1 MTKNNI
7 DTFQKVEYSEDTE
20 TKRKF
25 HRQIGGKITMKKRI
39 LAMLLVSAMGVATV
53 AGCGGSDAGT
63 DNNATDSKTD
73 APADTQAE
81 EKNGEGAETASHDE
95 TIVVYTN
102 SGTDGR
108 DEYLTQKAAEA
119 GFNIQVVAL
128 GASEVTERMIAEKNN
143 PLCDVTFGLNNIEYE
158 KLKANDLL
166 QKWEPDWV
174 DGVDQSLIDPDG
186 YYYPITTTPL
196 VLIGNAD
203 FENMPSD
210 WTDLAKDEYKGL
222 YQLHRLGGGTAKTV
236 FASIISRYPDPD
248 GDLGIS
254 DEGWEIA
261 SKFLGNAHNIV
272 DGGEDSIGNVIN
284 GTYPL
289 DEHWASGVLMEQK
302 DRDYKF
308 QIMTPEVGEPFVV
321 ESLAISAGTK
331 KYDTCVAFLNWLGSS
346 DVQLDWSNAY
356 GTIPCQKEALSQVSD
371 DIKELMDT
379 LTPQE
384 LDWSFIADNVD
395 AWVEKAELEY
405 VQ

>member
-1 MTKNNI
+1 MPKKILTRFNKRAI
-7 DTFQKVEYSEDTE
+7 VKIQITE
-20 TKRKF
+20 GVFK
-25 HRQIGGKITMKKRI
+25 MKKRL
-39 LAMLLVSAMGVATV
+39 LAMVFATAVGTV
-53 AGCGGSDAGT
+53 ALTGCGGGSKDAT
-63 DNNATDSKTD
+63 TSAETES
-73 APADTQAE
+73 QAE
-81 EKNGEGAETASHDE
+81 KEADAADSHDE

-102 SGTDGR
+102 SGSEGR
-108 DEYLTQKAAEA
+108 DEYLTKKAADA

-166 QKWEPDWV
+166 QKWEPDWK

-196 VLIGNAD
+196 VLMGNAD
-203 FENMPSD
+203 IEMPSD
-210 WTDLAKDEYKGL
+210 WIDLTKDEYKGL
-222 YQLHRLGGGTAKTV
+222 YQLHNLGGGTAKTV
-236 FASIISRYPDPD
+236 FASIISRYPDEN

-261 SKFLGNAHNIV
+261 SKFLGNAHNIAE
-272 DGGEDSIGNVIN
+272 GEDAIGNVVN
-284 GTYPL
+284 GTYPM
-289 DEHWASGVLMEQK
+289 DEHWASGVLMEQN

-308 QIMTPEVGEPFVV
+308 QIMTPEIGEPFVV

-331 KYDTCVAFLNWLGSS
+331 KYDTCVAFLNWLGSAE
-346 DVQLDWSNAY
+346 VQLDWSNQY
-356 GTIPCQKEALSQVSD
+356 GTIPCQKEALDQVSD
-371 DIKELMDT
+371 DIKELMST
-379 LTPQE
+379 LSPQT
-384 LDWSFIADNVD
+384 LDWSFIAENVD

>member
-1 MTKNNI
+1 MPKNILTRFNKRAI
-7 DTFQKVEYSEDTE
+7 LKIQITE
-20 TKRKF
+20 EVFK
-25 HRQIGGKITMKKRI
+25 MKKRL
-39 LAMLLVSAMGVATV
+39 LAMVFATAVGTV
-53 AGCGGSDAGT
+53 ALTGCGGGSKDAT
-63 DNNATDSKTD
+63 TSAETES
-73 APADTQAE
+73 QAE
-81 EKNGEGAETASHDE
+81 KEADAADSHDE

-102 SGTDGR
+102 SGSEGR
-108 DEYLTQKAAEA
+108 DEYLTKKAADA

-166 QKWEPDWV
+166 QKWEPDWK

-196 VLIGNAD
+196 VLMGNAD
-203 FENMPSD
+203 IEMPSD
-210 WTDLAKDEYKGL
+210 WTDLTKDEYKGL
-222 YQLHRLGGGTAKTV
+222 YQLHNLGGGTAKTV
-236 FASIISRYPDPD
+236 FASIISRYPDEN

-261 SKFLGNAHNIV
+261 SKFLGNAHNIAE
-272 DGGEDSIGNVIN
+272 GEDAIGNVVN
-284 GTYPL
+284 GTYPM
-289 DEHWASGVLMEQK
+289 DEHWASGVLMEQN

-308 QIMTPEVGEPFVV
+308 QIMTPEIGEPFVV

-331 KYDTCVAFLNWLGSS
+331 KYDTCVAFLNWLGSAE
-346 DVQLDWSNAY
+346 VQLDWANQY
-356 GTIPCQKEALSQVSD
+356 GTIPCQKEALDQVSD
-371 DIKELMDT
+371 DIKELMST
-379 LTPQE
+379 LSPQT
-384 LDWSFIADNVD
+384 LDWSFIAENVD

>member
-1 MTKNNI
+1 MPKNILTRFNKRAI
-7 DTFQKVEYSEDTE
+7 LKIQITE
-20 TKRKF
+20 GVFK
-25 HRQIGGKITMKKRI
+25 MKKRL
-39 LAMLLVSAMGVATV
+39 LAMVFATAVGTV
-53 AGCGGSDAGT
+53 ALTGCGGGSKDAT
-63 DNNATDSKTD
+63 TSAETES
-73 APADTQAE
+73 QAE
-81 EKNGEGAETASHDE
+81 KEADAADSHDE

-102 SGTDGR
+102 SGSEGR
-108 DEYLTQKAAEA
+108 DEYLTKKAADA

-166 QKWEPDWV
+166 QKWEPDWK

-196 VLIGNAD
+196 VLMGNAD
-203 FENMPSD
+203 IEMPSD
-210 WTDLAKDEYKGL
+210 WTDLTKDEYKGL
-222 YQLHRLGGGTAKTV
+222 YQLHNLGGGTAKTV
-236 FASIISRYPDPD
+236 FASIISRYPDEN

-261 SKFLGNAHNIV
+261 SKFLGNAHNIAE
-272 DGGEDSIGNVIN
+272 GEDAIGNVVN
-284 GTYPL
+284 GTYPM
-289 DEHWASGVLMEQK
+289 DEHWASGVLMEQN

-308 QIMTPEVGEPFVV
+308 QIMTPEIGEPFVV

-331 KYDTCVAFLNWLGSS
+331 KYDTCVAFLNWLGSAE
-346 DVQLDWSNAY
+346 VQLDWSNQY
-356 GTIPCQKEALSQVSD
+356 GTIPCQKEALDQVSD
-371 DIKELMDT
+371 DIKELMST
-379 LTPQE
+379 LSPQT
-384 LDWSFIADNVD
+384 LDWSFIAENVD

>member
-1 MTKNNI
+1 
-7 DTFQKVEYSEDTE
+7 
-20 TKRKF
+20 
-25 HRQIGGKITMKKRI
+25 MKKRL
-39 LAMLLVSAMGVATV
+39 LAMVFATAVGTV
-53 AGCGGSDAGT
+53 ALTGCGGGSKDAT
-63 DNNATDSKTD
+63 TSAETES
-73 APADTQAE
+73 QAE
-81 EKNGEGAETASHDE
+81 KEADAADSHDE

-102 SGTDGR
+102 SGSEGR
-108 DEYLTQKAAEA
+108 DEYLTKKAADA

-166 QKWEPDWV
+166 QKWEPDWK

-196 VLIGNAD
+196 VLMGNAD
-203 FENMPSD
+203 IEMPSD
-210 WTDLAKDEYKGL
+210 WTDLTKDEYKGL
-222 YQLHRLGGGTAKTV
+222 YQLHNLGGGTAKTV
-236 FASIISRYPDPD
+236 FASIISRYPDEN

-261 SKFLGNAHNIV
+261 SKFLGNAHNIAE
-272 DGGEDSIGNVIN
+272 GEDAIGNVVN
-284 GTYPL
+284 GTYPM
-289 DEHWASGVLMEQK
+289 DEHWASGVLMEQN

-308 QIMTPEVGEPFVV
+308 QIMTPEIGEPFVV

-331 KYDTCVAFLNWLGSS
+331 KYDTCVAFLNWFGSAE
-346 DVQLDWSNAY
+346 VQLDWSNQY
-356 GTIPCQKEALSQVSD
+356 GTIPCQKEALDQVSD
-371 DIKELMDT
+371 DIKELMST
-379 LTPQE
+379 LSPQT
-384 LDWSFIADNVD
+384 LDWSFIAENVD

>member
-1 MTKNNI
+1 
-7 DTFQKVEYSEDTE
+7 
-20 TKRKF
+20 
-25 HRQIGGKITMKKRI
+25 MKKRL
-39 LAMLLVSAMGVATV
+39 LAMVFATAVGTV
-53 AGCGGSDAGT
+53 ALTGCGGGSKDAT
-63 DNNATDSKTD
+63 TSAETES
-73 APADTQAE
+73 QAE
-81 EKNGEGAETASHDE
+81 KEADAADSHDE

-102 SGTDGR
+102 IGSEGR
-108 DEYLTQKAAEA
+108 DEYLTKKAADA

-166 QKWEPDWV
+166 QKWEPDWK

-196 VLIGNAD
+196 VLMGNAD
-203 FENMPSD
+203 IEMPSD
-210 WTDLAKDEYKGL
+210 WTDLTKDEYKGL
-222 YQLHRLGGGTAKTV
+222 YQLHNLGGGTAKTV
-236 FASIISRYPDPD
+236 FASIISRYPDEN

-261 SKFLGNAHNIV
+261 SKFLGNAHNIAE
-272 DGGEDSIGNVIN
+272 GEDAIGNVVN
-284 GTYPL
+284 GTYPM
-289 DEHWASGVLMEQK
+289 DEHWASGVLMEQN

-308 QIMTPEVGEPFVV
+308 QIMTPEIGEPFVV

-331 KYDTCVAFLNWLGSS
+331 KYDTCVAFLNWLGSAE
-346 DVQLDWSNAY
+346 VQLDWSNQY
-356 GTIPCQKEALSQVSD
+356 GTIPCQKEALDQVSD
-371 DIKELMDT
+371 DIKELMST
-379 LTPQE
+379 LSPQT
-384 LDWSFIADNVD
+384 LDWSFIAENVD